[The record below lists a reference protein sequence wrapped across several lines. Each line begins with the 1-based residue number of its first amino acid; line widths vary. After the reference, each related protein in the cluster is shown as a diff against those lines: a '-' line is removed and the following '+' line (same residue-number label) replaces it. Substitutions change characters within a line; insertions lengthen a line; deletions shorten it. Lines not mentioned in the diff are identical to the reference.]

1 MVGVV
6 PQTNVIRHHTHSSTV
21 EVFMQQSQYID
32 HTLLA
37 PEATAAQIAQLCD
50 EARTHGF
57 FSVCVNP
64 CRVAQAKAAL
74 AASPVKVCTVIG
86 FPLGAT
92 TTASKAAE
100 AREALQ
106 NGADELDMVM
116 NIGYA
121 KEGDWAAVQADIAA
135 VVQAAGDKARVKVIL
150 ETCLLDDAEIRQAC
164 AAAVKA
170 GAHFV
175 KTSTGFAK
183 GGATVEAVQLMR
195 ACVGPDFGV
204 KASGGIRTPE
214 AFAAMIAAGANRIGA
229 SAGIKLLS

>member
-1 MVGVV
+1 MKLS
-6 PQTNVIRHHTHSSTV
+6 R
-21 EVFMQQSQYID
+21 YID

-37 PEATAAQIAQLCD
+37 PQATATQITQLCD
-50 EARTHGF
+50 EAREHDF
-57 FSVCVNP
+57 FAVCVNP
-64 CRVAQAKAAL
+64 ARVRHAKAVL
-74 AASPVKVCTVIG
+74 ASAAVKVCTVIG
-86 FPLGAT
+86 FPLGADT
-92 TTASKAAE
+92 SAVKAFA
-100 AREALQ
+100 ARDAVE
-106 NGADELDMVM
+106 NGVDELDMVM

-121 KEGDWAAVQADIAA
+121 KEGDWQAVQADIAA

-195 ACVGPDFGV
+195 ACVGSDFGV

>member
-1 MVGVV
+1 
-6 PQTNVIRHHTHSSTV
+6 
-21 EVFMQQSQYID
+21 MQQSQYID

-74 AASPVKVCTVIG
+74 AASPVKVCT
-86 FPLGAT
+86 
-92 TTASKAAE
+92 
-100 AREALQ
+100 
-106 NGADELDMVM
+106 DMVM

-121 KEGDWAAVQADIAA
+121 KEGDWQAAQADIAA

-164 AAAVKA
+164 AAAIKA

>member
-64 CRVAQAKAAL
+64 CRV
-74 AASPVKVCTVIG
+74 KVCTVIG

-106 NGADELDMVM
+106 NGAEELDMVM

-121 KEGDWAAVQADIAA
+121 KEGDWQAVQADIAA

>member
-1 MVGVV
+1 
-6 PQTNVIRHHTHSSTV
+6 
-21 EVFMQQSQYID
+21 MQQSQYID

-116 NIGYA
+116 NIGLA
-121 KEGDWAAVQADIAA
+121 KDGNWAAVQADIAA
-135 VVQAAGDKARVKVIL
+135 VVQAAAGRALVKVIL
-150 ETCLLDDAEIRQAC
+150 ETCLLTADDIRHAC
-164 AAAVKA
+164 AAAMQA
-170 GAHFV
+170 GADFV
-175 KTSTGFAK
+175 KTSTGFSS
-183 GGATVEAVQLMR
+183 GGATIETVRLMR

-204 KASGGIRTPE
+204 KAAGGIRTPE
-214 AFAAMIAAGANRIGA
+214 DFRAMLAAGANRIGS
-229 SAGIKLLS
+229 SAGCKLLERVHCLSLCCKLSA

>member
-1 MVGVV
+1 
-6 PQTNVIRHHTHSSTV
+6 
-21 EVFMQQSQYID
+21 MQQSQYID

-37 PEATAAQIAQLCD
+37 PDATAAQIAQLCD

-64 CRVAQAKAAL
+64 CRVAQAKAG
-74 AASPVKVCTVIG
+74 SPVKVCTVIG

-92 TTASKAAE
+92 TTASKVAE

-116 NIGYA
+116 NIGWA
-121 KEGDWAAVQADIAA
+121 KDGDWAEVQTDIAA
-135 VVQAAGDKARVKVIL
+135 VVQAAGGKARVKVIL
-150 ETCLLDDAEIRQAC
+150 ETCLLDEAEIRQAC
-164 AAAVKA
+164 AATVAA

-183 GGATVEAVQLMR
+183 GGATVKAVQLMR

-204 KASGGIRTPE
+204 KASGGLRTPE